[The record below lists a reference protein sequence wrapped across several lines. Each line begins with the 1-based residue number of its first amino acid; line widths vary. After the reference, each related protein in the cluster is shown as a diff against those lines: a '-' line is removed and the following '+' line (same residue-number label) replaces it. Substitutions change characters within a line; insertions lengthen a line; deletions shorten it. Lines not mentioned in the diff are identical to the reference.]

1 MSKFTDRIKNVFT
14 VDYDDYDED
23 YYDDYEDDDM
33 DLEPEK
39 PEKKERVTKSRSER
53 FSARRAA
60 TRSDDDIIDDYD
72 GVTAEHEEESAPH
85 VKTRATARAV
95 KNSRSSRS
103 HKVVP
108 MKSSS
113 EMEVCVIKPSYY
125 ENTRDII
132 DTLLEGKP
140 VVLNLEGMKLDLA
153 QRIVD
158 SVSGGCYAIQGN
170 LQKISGYIYLV
181 TPHSVD
187 ITGDFQDLVHDSSDY
202 SSTAYSRR
210 NY

>member
-14 VDYDDYDED
+14 VDYDDYDE
-23 YYDDYEDDDM
+23 DYEDDDM

-60 TRSDDDIIDDYD
+60 TRNDDDIIDDYD

-132 DTLLEGKP
+132 DTLLEGKS

>member
-72 GVTAEHEEESAPH
+72 EVPAEHEEEPAPH

-95 KNSRSSRS
+95 KNSRSSRN

-132 DTLLEGKP
+132 DTLLEGKS

-170 LQKISGYIYLV
+170 LQKISGYIL
-181 TPHSVD
+181 
-187 ITGDFQDLVHDSSDY
+187 
-202 SSTAYSRR
+202 
-210 NY
+210 

>member
-1 MSKFTDRIKNVFT
+1 
-14 VDYDDYDED
+14 
-23 YYDDYEDDDM
+23 
-33 DLEPEK
+33 
-39 PEKKERVTKSRSER
+39 
-53 FSARRAA
+53 
-60 TRSDDDIIDDYD
+60 
-72 GVTAEHEEESAPH
+72 
-85 VKTRATARAV
+85 
-95 KNSRSSRS
+95 
-103 HKVVP
+103 

-125 ENTRDII
+125 ENTRDI
-132 DTLLEGKP
+132 
-140 VVLNLEGMKLDLA
+140 NLEGIKIDLA